1 MAPDRVR
8 GQCGTRVRYGKIIH
22 DGARAHRITPRRPDG
37 TLRFFWE
44 RTGRVEYFKAVN
56 HPGVGATP
64 FLTSAMVDAC
74 RPLGF
79 ITVLEVDPSRVE
91 DFL

>member
-1 MAPDRVR
+1 
-8 GQCGTRVRYGKIIH
+8 
-22 DGARAHRITPRRPDG
+22 
-37 TLRFFWE
+37 LRFFWE